1 MLLLH
6 VHCRY
11 PNINTHFFKPHQVQ
25 AQYDGTDQA
34 YLQEIVK
41 ISQLN
46 SKRYGQYSHVLH
58 CVYWYYVHVHVLVSG
73 CSFSLVDVTGVVCY
87 RLQTVFATATCC

>member
-46 SKRYGQYSHVLH
+46 SKRYGQYRHVLH
-58 CVYWYYVHVHVLVSG
+58 CVYWYYDCTPTCISKRLLV
-73 CSFSLVDVTGVVCY
+73 
-87 RLQTVFATATCC
+87 